1 MPIPT
6 SRRVSRIIQMLFLVL
21 VLFRGVLLFAQ
32 DAQDDDVAEQ
42 PTYKLVS
49 DKQAEEL
56 RKQWAEIEGSVLGLD
71 QLQKELDKVSGGM
84 SQVLKRRRDS
94 LLNRA
99 IELSIE
105 YCMRIADLQEAGYD
119 LGEHHDNAL
128 WLLEELPPGIERTVE
143 GLHERRTMSEFSQSA
158 LEQIAMDRQF
168 VEAERLYR
176 RLNLASMKAYEVAL
190 RFNIDLDELRVRA
203 LEYLDSSAVNTSV
216 FLELALAEVRNLR
229 ASIAVMP
236 EDAELQAKLRV
247 AELRVR
253 ETIKLLT
260 DNVEAL
266 RAQGL
271 PTAQY
276 QRQLLSASGAVTTVS
291 FDVNVLLTVLRD
303 WWQSA
308 IEYIR
313 TRGLDLF
320 FQALLFLLIVYVFY
334 RLSGVVHWIVNAALK
349 ARHVKL
355 SQLMSHMIASIAR
368 SLVIVAGVF
377 IALSQFNVSVGPMLA
392 GLGIAGFIIGFALQ
406 DSLSNFASGM
416 MILFYKPFDVGDTV
430 IAADVRGKVRS
441 MSLVNTTICTP
452 DNQSLIIPN
461 NMIWQNVITNVTD
474 QEIRRVDMEFG
485 ITYDEDIDRVENI
498 LRTVL
503 ESDERVLHDPEP
515 QVMVGSFGDSSVN
528 VLCRPW
534 VRTEDYWTV
543 RWDLNKHVKQAFDRE
558 GVVIPFPQRDV
569 NFYPQSPPETT
580 EDA

>member
-291 FDVNVLLTVLRD
+291 LDVNVLLTVLRD

-569 NFYPQSPPETT
+569 NFYPQLPPETT

>member
-569 NFYPQSPPETT
+569 NFYPQLPPETT